1 MTNQENK
8 ALYIAQECRKAG
20 MTLAG
25 AAGVLAN
32 VEAESVFSSTNV
44 QDTSEHQVGND
55 AAYTAKVDSGR
66 YNNFADDDA
75 GYGLA
80 QWTLASRKAA
90 LLSYAKKQGKSIGD
104 FKMQVEFLINEM
116 RSGYANTWR
125 VCTTSNDPYKC
136 GYEICMDYERPAEKE
151 KKANYRGGL
160 AQKWYNWLSFADNR
174 GEQATAPE
182 DQYIKTDDDGLSDPL
197 TWPPRTID
205 FHCTDFSEIKLL
217 QELLLL
223 HGYNVLTDGIWRNNL
238 TEKVKIF
245 QKANGLDADG
255 VVGKNTWIAL
265 GLNPAIFE
273 RR

>member
-32 VEAESVFSSTNV
+32 VEAESVFSSINV
-44 QDTSEHQVGND
+44 QDTYEHGVGDD

-66 YNNFADDDA
+66 YKNFAEDDA

-80 QWTLASRKAA
+80 QWTLASRKAN
-90 LLSYAKKQGKSIGD
+90 LLSYARQHGKSIGD
-104 FKMQVEFLINEM
+104 FKMQVAFLIHEM
-116 RSGYANTWR
+116 KTEFASTWE
-125 VCTTSNDPYKC
+125 VCTTSNDPYRC
-136 GYEICMDYERPAEKE
+136 GYCICMWFERPADTENQ
-151 KKANYRGGL
+151 ANYRGGL
-160 AQKWYNWLSFADNR
+160 AQKWYNWLSFAADTELKPEVPADQNI
-174 GEQATAPE
+174 ATDE
-182 DQYIKTDDDGLSDPL
+182 DGLPVPQ

-205 FHCTDFSEIKLL
+205 FHCEGFPEIKLL
-217 QELLLL
+217 QELLFL
-223 HGYNVLTDGIWRNNL
+223 HGYNALTDGIWGSAL
-238 TEKVKIF
+238 TEKVKAF
-245 QKANGLDADG
+245 QKAHGLDADG